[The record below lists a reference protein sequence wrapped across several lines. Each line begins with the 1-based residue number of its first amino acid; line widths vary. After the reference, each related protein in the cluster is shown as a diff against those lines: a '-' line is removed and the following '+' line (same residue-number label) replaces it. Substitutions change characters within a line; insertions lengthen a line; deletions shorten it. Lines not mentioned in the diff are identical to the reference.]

1 MAHSDGF
8 PFSSIYSAT
17 ETCHGLAVCPLCCN
31 EDPYRLRCRLCWGLG
46 YVGRAMRNDYK
57 LGRVRP

>member
-1 MAHSDGF
+1 MQGIGREGSVPLHAR
-8 PFSSIYSAT
+8 
-17 ETCHGLAVCPLCCN
+17 GLAICPLCCN